1 MPDHRQKKLAKQK
14 KKRAHASRAG
24 VSYAPAAA
32 VSQAERKLA
41 SQMPDLPLGPCFITR
56 GWRNPSEPRLQCLV
70 ATRQLDDATLI
81 PVAILLD
88 LGCQGIRDAYFAKP
102 VERGGLEALVE
113 RMLPM
118 FPRGFEAI
126 DPHVAAALVHQAT
139 EFARKNG
146 FEVPQEVVPSL
157 QVLPEERDPTLEVEL
172 GRGGKPLYSPQP
184 GEDTRPDVKRLVQAL
199 GPDGFAVELPSQ
211 APGSAPA

>member
-24 VSYAPAAA
+24 VSYAASAA

-41 SQMPDLPLGPCFITR
+41 SQMPGLPPGPCFITR
-56 GWRNPSEPRLQCLV
+56 RWRNPSEPRLQCLV

-88 LGCQGIRDAYFAKP
+88 LGSQGVRDAYFAKP
-102 VERGGLEALVE
+102 VAKDGIEALVE
-113 RMLPM
+113 LMRPM
-118 FPRGFEAI
+118 FPRGFEPI
-126 DPHVAAALVHQAT
+126 EPRVAAALVHQAT
-139 EFARKNG
+139 EFAQKNG
-146 FEVPQEVVPSL
+146 FEVPEELAPIL
-157 QVLPEERDPTLEVEL
+157 RVLPEERDPGLEVEL
-172 GRGGKPLYSPQP
+172 GRGGKPLYTPQP

-199 GPDGFAVELPSQ
+199 GPDGFGVDLTSQ
-211 APGSAPA
+211 APGSTHE